1 MEQYL
6 NFSQGNKDSDE
17 SFGIH
22 QKSGAPITLS
32 LSLKAKG
39 EPFSEQSVNF
49 IHNVGPEIKLCPI
62 SEEERCP
69 RKPPHKRPTSS
80 NLNENRE
87 HTCVCG

>member
-1 MEQYL
+1 MEQHL

-17 SFGIH
+17 SCDLH
-22 QKSGAPITLS
+22 PKSGAPITLS
-32 LSLKAKG
+32 LSLQAKG
-39 EPFSEQSVNF
+39 EPFTERSVNF
-49 IHNVGPEIKLCPI
+49 IQNVGPEIKLCPI

-87 HTCVCG
+87 HICVCG